1 MKKTES
7 PHPFLTRNA
16 LLFLEAARIGSF
28 SLVARKYG
36 VTQSTI
42 SQAMLKLEDE
52 LQVELFD
59 RETRPMRMTNH
70 GQALFD
76 ALEKSMAEL
85 HTLMDRIY
93 KDEMIKPAIDLG
105 LIESVASFIGI
116 DLLGELNKTVREV
129 NLKTALSADLLT
141 AVKNR
146 DLDAA
151 VLCLEEADPSLSCDL
166 LFEEPWVILFP
177 KSKVISGPV
186 TWRSLQLCGLPYLRH
201 GPHTA
206 NGQILS
212 RYFAER
218 HLSFPR
224 VFEIDSLLVMIKM
237 VQQGYG
243 WAVLQGY
250 SVRAALNSK
259 NVAFLPV
266 PDSIPRRKIFLASQ
280 KDCSRELFSSLKHSI
295 NGIMQDAVLKEFSD
309 VLPWL
314 PPDFVWHGKV

>member
-16 LLFLEAARIGSF
+16 LLFIEAARIGSF
-28 SLVARKYG
+28 SLVAKKYG

-42 SQAMLKLEDE
+42 SQAMLKLEEE

-59 RETRPMRMTNH
+59 RETRPMRLTNH
-70 GQALFD
+70 GHALFD
-76 ALEKSMAEL
+76 VLEKSLAEF
-85 HTLMDRIY
+85 HTLLDRIY
-93 KDEMIKPAIDLG
+93 RDEMIKPSVDLG

-151 VLCLEEADPSLSCDL
+151 VLCLEEADPSLSSEL

-177 KSKVISGPV
+177 KNKAISGPV
-186 TWRSLQLCGLPYLRH
+186 TWRTLRLCGLPYLH
-201 GPHTA
+201 QGPHTA
-206 NGQILS
+206 NGRILS
-212 RYFAER
+212 RYFEEKT
-218 HLSFPR
+218 LSFPR
-224 VFEIDSLLVMIKM
+224 VFEIDSILVMIKM

-259 NVAFLPV
+259 NIAFLPV
-266 PDSIPRRKIFLASQ
+266 PDPIPRRKVFLVSQ
-280 KDCSRELFSSLKHSI
+280 KDCSSELLTSLRHSI
-295 NGIMQDAVLKEFSD
+295 NSIMQNAVLKEFSAA
-309 VLPWL
+309 LPWL
-314 PPDFVWHGKV
+314 PLDFIWHSRT